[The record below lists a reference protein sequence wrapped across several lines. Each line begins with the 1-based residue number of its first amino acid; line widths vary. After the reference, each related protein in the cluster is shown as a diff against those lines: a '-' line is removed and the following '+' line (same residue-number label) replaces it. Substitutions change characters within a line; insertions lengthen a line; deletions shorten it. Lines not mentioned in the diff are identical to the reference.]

1 MIITAAVV
9 AVIGA
14 LLTGSGAAWLAF
26 GFSPDNERYKDD
38 GMLYPGPQESQV
50 LPNLLRDQRR
60 ATALVA
66 FGGAVQLVATVL
78 ALAGAVPNS

>member
-14 LLTGSGAAWLAF
+14 IVTGAGAAWLAF

-50 LPNLLRDQRR
+50 LPNLLQDQRR

-66 FGGAVQLVATVL
+66 IGGGIQLVATMI
-78 ALAGAVPNS
+78 ALVGAVLDS